1 MHTLRHYRNQLG
13 YTQERMALALG
24 TSLRTYAR
32 QESKGGSTTMRKL
45 AELLATSPDCQTDD
59 LKVLSLSG

>member
-1 MHTLRHYRNQLG
+1 MNTLKQSRHNLG
-13 YTQERMALALG
+13 LTQEKMAHALG
-24 TSLRTYAR
+24 VSLRTYAR

>member
-1 MHTLRHYRNQLG
+1 MNTLKQSLG
-13 YTQERMALALG
+13 LTQEKMAHALG
-24 TSLRTYAR
+24 VSLRTYAR